1 MSAQHPVT
9 TAPRKLI
16 LLGAGATN
24 LNIAH
29 TLFQKKITGLEL
41 QCITSEE
48 QLLPSALLP
57 GVIAGTYDLTD
68 SCMSV
73 SKVLERY
80 GVQCLNA
87 KVKAI
92 SANSKSIQLNDK
104 HTLNFDFLSINS
116 TTAQHRDHIESMIPG
131 SKKNGFFVYP
141 IELFANHWNQ
151 VCSNGKT
158 TALRIAVIGN
168 SLGSMEIA
176 LAVRQRL
183 PEAAVT
189 LITQTGLH
197 FSSVQDTSTEAAHVL
212 LRNALKNQ
220 RITVL
225 QDTALACSASHVQL
239 GCGAQLVCDIPI
251 IALEPEK
258 PAWLAET
265 IEHIFFWP
273 EGRQMDATRLIHI
286 ITGKTEKT
294 QFIPVGKLHTYYSGA
309 NVGIAQWGQHT
320 LQGRFAGWLKHYS
333 DRHALQQA

>member
-24 LNIAH
+24 LHIAH

-41 QCITSEE
+41 QCIASEE

-92 SANSKSIQLNDK
+92 SSNSNSIQLNDK

-116 TTAQHRDHIESMIPG
+116 TPAQHRDHIESIIPG
-131 SKKNGFFVYP
+131 AKKNGFFVYP

-151 VCSNGKT
+151 VCSNSKT

-168 SLGSMEIA
+168 SLRSMEIA

-189 LITQTGLH
+189 LITQTGLN
-197 FSSVQDTSTEAAHVL
+197 FSSVQDASTEAAHAL
-212 LRNALKNQ
+212 LKNALKNQ

-225 QDTALACSASHVQL
+225 QDTALDCSASHVQL
-239 GCGAQLVCDIPI
+239 GCGAQLACDIPI
-251 IALEPEK
+251 IA
-258 PAWLAET
+258 
-265 IEHIFFWP
+265 
-273 EGRQMDATRLIHI
+273 
-286 ITGKTEKT
+286 
-294 QFIPVGKLHTYYSGA
+294 
-309 NVGIAQWGQHT
+309 
-320 LQGRFAGWLKHYS
+320 
-333 DRHALQQA
+333 